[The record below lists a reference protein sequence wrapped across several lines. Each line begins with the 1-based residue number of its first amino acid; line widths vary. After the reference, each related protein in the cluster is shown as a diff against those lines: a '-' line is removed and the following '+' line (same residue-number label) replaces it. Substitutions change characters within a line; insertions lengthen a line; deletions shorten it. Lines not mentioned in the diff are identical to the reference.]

1 MVLVWPLGKIKSYAL
16 RTEFLERDGSHVH
29 LFIFDFEST
38 KHLYETID
46 PLEKMEM
53 SLTGGA
59 KTEVATRINEID
71 SIWNIT
77 TVID

>member
-1 MVLVWPLGKIKSYAL
+1 MPYVLNFWKGMAPMFIYL
-16 RTEFLERDGSHVH
+16 FLI
-29 LFIFDFEST
+29 LNPPNI
-38 KHLYETID
+38 YNETID

-59 KTEVATRINEID
+59 KTEVATCINEID